1 MYRHTMLVATVVVCM
16 QFTLAATGV
25 TSVAGVRAAQ
35 ATLTR
40 EKGGC
45 SRANRSLQVEE
56 AKAALPTH
64 AFPDAGMD
72 GPDGAN
78 VRIHRTSAV
87 AVFRPSPLRSSPR
100 PLCIE
105 EALHLSLTLLLLST
119 TADFPPT
126 IAHPQLRPLKG
137 PHPGLQPGHL
147 CHHPDGRRRS
157 GALSGLYQRERRGR

>member
-1 MYRHTMLVATVVVCM
+1 MPLPISIEQLSKIGTLSILSPSRLLAFKGRGLSFNQAVMYRHTMLVATVVVCM

-100 PLCIE
+100 PLCMRKPY
-105 EALHLSLTLLLLST
+105 LSLTLLLLST
-119 TADFPPT
+119 TADSHTP
-126 IAHPQLRPLKG
+126 
-137 PHPGLQPGHL
+137 
-147 CHHPDGRRRS
+147 
-157 GALSGLYQRERRGR
+157 

>member
-119 TADFPPT
+119 TADSHTP
-126 IAHPQLRPLKG
+126 
-137 PHPGLQPGHL
+137 
-147 CHHPDGRRRS
+147 
-157 GALSGLYQRERRGR
+157 